1 MPAAPV
7 ADGALIRLDHVRMR
21 RDGSTIDTVLSVS
34 FGRETTLRLTFGGGV
49 RYGSPQPFADGVM
62 VAVAN
67 DGKSFLV
74 VERPASGSSAR
85 STFHLHRIGL
95 DGDTV
100 VSRAYPYLPVA
111 IPRDTIESHIQER
124 VERFRAVTGG
134 LGTSFGGVGNQI
146 REAMYTPD
154 FYPPVGHLVAGRDG
168 TVWLSRRPEG
178 ATSTEWL
185 VLDADGEPIGS
196 VEVPSALRLMMA
208 ERSTLWGAERDE
220 FGVDYIVRYRVEF
233 PGTE

>member
-1 MPAAPV
+1 
-7 ADGALIRLDHVRMR
+7 
-21 RDGSTIDTVLSVS
+21 
-34 FGRETTLRLTFGGGV
+34 
-49 RYGSPQPFADGVM
+49 M
-62 VAVAN
+62 VALAN
-67 DGKSFLV
+67 DRKSFLV

-95 DGDTV
+95 DGDTLD
-100 VSRAYPYLPVA
+100 SDAYPYLPVP
-111 IPRDTIESHIQER
+111 IPQDSIESQIQQR
-124 VERFRAVTGG
+124 VERVRGVTQG
-134 LGTSFGGVGNQI
+134 LGTSVGRVVNMM

-154 FYPPVGHLVAGRDG
+154 FYPPVRHLVAGRDG

-185 VLDADGEPIGS
+185 VLDEDGEPTGR

-208 ERSTLWGAERDE
+208 ERSTLWGVERDQ

-233 PGTE
+233 PGAG